1 MANEKATNLL
11 AAGGD
16 AAKAAPLPGVAVA
29 SHLAAAAAAV
39 EEFVARVP
47 VYFDRV
53 DGGFES
59 PSPSGP
65 LGTGGRYSSAWDTP
79 DTLGRAIDA
88 ICEFMFEVRA
98 FEVDG
103 GDIRRGMDGAWLV
116 PHSKWSCNPPW
127 TELCLE
133 MIEVGKAIVEK
144 KVEVQVGFQREDL
157 SFKWVSDATMTW
169 AEGVA
174 KWLRRKAA
182 EVRAKAE
189 GSGEPSGDG
198 DSEGSGKVDVE
209 IDEID
214 FRWLRCGDR
223 EYRFTPLQ
231 AECIKEMWALS
242 RKGTKSFPASAVLG
256 RIPSGQKKRLPSIF
270 RSKSSPNGLHAAWGT
285 LIQPHKGTSQDGWY
299 QFVFDDDCR

>member
-1 MANEKATNLL
+1 MANEKATNLP

-16 AAKAAPLPGVAVA
+16 AAKAAPERPAAPLPGVAVA

-39 EEFVARVP
+39 EEFVARVT

-65 LGTGGRYSSAWDTP
+65 LGTGGRYSSAWETP

-98 FEVDG
+98 FEVDAG
-103 GDIRRGMDGAWLV
+103 EIRRGMDGAWLV
-116 PHSKWSCNPPW
+116 PHSKWSCDPPW

-157 SFKWVSDATMTW
+157 SFKWVSDATMAW
-169 AEGVA
+169 AAATV
-174 KWLRRKAA
+174 KWLRARADRLDPRRAEPDLGPREAAPVPKPAGWTRSELIEQANHDGEVLSATSFDELRKAA
-182 EVRAKAE
+182 RLKPGKRGGGGAQRRFSESDLAKLI
-189 GSGEPSGDG
+189 
-198 DSEGSGKVDVE
+198 VE
-209 IDEID
+209 AAKK
-214 FRWLRCGDR
+214 
-223 EYRFTPLQ
+223 P
-231 AECIKEMWALS
+231 
-242 RKGTKSFPASAVLG
+242 RKGKPIV
-256 RIPSGQKKRLPSIF
+256 
-270 RSKSSPNGLHAAWGT
+270 AAWRL
-285 LIQPHKGTSQDGWY
+285 LIPGS
-299 QFVFDDDCR
+299 